1 MSPQFP
7 TVLLRAQSDER
18 LARLAAQGSERAFE
32 AIVERY
38 RRPLMG
44 YARRIAGDSRAEDI
58 VQAAFVN
65 AWGRLCDGVEV
76 RDLRAWLFRIVH
88 NGALNAVRRA
98 SASDV
103 ELFDETPAH
112 SDLHAEVERRDEL
125 RRTLGGIAALPQ
137 QQREA
142 LVGVA
147 VHGRRHHDVGMELGV
162 TDGAV
167 RMLLHRA
174 RTTMRAAATALT
186 PWPLVAWLAGQP
198 GGAAAGGAGAA
209 GATAGGGAAASGA
222 GATSA
227 SAGLLAGAGLKTAAV
242 LSTAVVAV
250 GAGPQVAKV
259 VTSSPGGTA
268 PAPAAA
274 PGPLRAAIDAGLPDA
289 GSPAS
294 TRADDGE
301 REPAARVPAA
311 DEIATPAPG
320 AAPTAPAAAPD
331 TAAPEPAA
339 PPVVVQQEDDTSLP
353 AQPEEDFLDVAGDE
367 EDEIW
372 VQEEAPDPS
381 RGEQPI
387 PAGGVPEPIAEAAL
401 PEAPA
406 AAQDEQEL
414 AAEEA
419 AEAPAAAPPAAP
431 AP

>member
-58 VQAAFVN
+58 VQSAFVN

-103 ELFDETPAH
+103 ELFEETPAL

-125 RRTLGGIAALPQ
+125 RRTLGGIAALPP

-147 VHGRRHHDVGMELGV
+147 VHGRRHHDVGIELGV

-198 GGAAAGGAGAA
+198 GAAAGGAAVGGAAAGGAGA
-209 GATAGGGAAASGA
+209 SGA
-222 GATSA
+222 GAG
-227 SAGLLAGAGLKTAAV
+227 AGLLAGAGLKTAAV
-242 LSTAVVAV
+242 LTTAVVAA

-259 VTSSPGGTA
+259 VSSSQGGGS
-268 PAPAAA
+268 APAAA
-274 PGPLRAAIDAGLPDA
+274 APLTAELRAGLPA
-289 GSPAS
+289 VPEPAPVR
-294 TRADDGE
+294 RADD
-301 REPAARVPAA
+301 RDVPARRVR
-311 DEIATPAPG
+311 ATPEPQPVAPV
-320 AAPTAPAAAPD
+320 ALDPPASPAP
-331 TAAPEPAA
+331 APEPAA
-339 PPVVVQQEDDTSLP
+339 PPVVVQQEDSTSLAP
-353 AQPEEDFLDVAGDE
+353 QPEEDFLDVAEDE

-372 VQEEAPDPS
+372 VQEEPPDPA

-387 PAGGVPEPIAEAAL
+387 PPGGVPDQIGEAAL

-406 AAQDEQEL
+406 AAQDEREL
-414 AAEEA
+414 SAEEA
-419 AEAPAAAPPAAP
+419 AQAPPPGPVP

>member
-1 MSPQFP
+1 VSPQFP

-58 VQAAFVN
+58 VQAAFVG
-65 AWGRLCDGVEV
+65 AWARLCDGVEV

-103 ELFDETPAH
+103 ELFDETPAL
-112 SDLHAEVERRDEL
+112 SDLQAEVERRDEL
-125 RRTLGGIAALPQ
+125 RRTLGGIAALPS

-198 GGAAAGGAGAA
+198 GGAAVGGAGA
-209 GATAGGGAAASGA
+209 TGAAAGSGVSA
-222 GATSA
+222 GGTSA
-227 SAGLLAGAGLKTAAV
+227 GMLAGAGLKTAAA
-242 LSTAVVAV
+242 LSTAVIAA

-259 VTSSPGGTA
+259 VSSAQGGGT
-268 PAPAAA
+268 PAPASAA
-274 PGPLRAAIDAGLPDA
+274 TPLQTAIDAGLPQATRPETARDRGDRRERTADA
-289 GSPAS
+289 RTDPGTPAS
-294 TRADDGE
+294 
-301 REPAARVPAA
+301 
-311 DEIATPAPG
+311 
-320 AAPTAPAAAPD
+320 APTASEQPVTAPAPVAAP
-331 TAAPEPAA
+331 APAG
-339 PPVVVQQEDDTSLP
+339 PPVLVQHEDSTSLP
-353 AQPEEDFLDVAGDE
+353 AQPEDDFLDVAEDE

-372 VQEEAPDPS
+372 VQEEPPDPAL
-381 RGEQPI
+381 GEQPI
-387 PAGGVPEPIAEAAL
+387 PASGVPDPIADAAL
-401 PEAPA
+401 PEAPL

-419 AEAPAAAPPAAP
+419 AQTAAP
-431 AP
+431 APAPAPAP